1 MLVPTT
7 NLPTLSSAFDI
18 MSVIQNKKF
27 QLLAIGLASALMGIG
42 QNGLLVSLPFLVE
55 QSSFSLPTW
64 SILIAIGS
72 ILFLPSAPFW
82 GRQSDKYGPKKVV
95 IQALLGMAI
104 SFALLCFFAMFSKQG
119 QAFVFCLIGLVV
131 ARIIYGCTV
140 SGMVPASQ
148 HWAILLC
155 GEKKRLQAIT
165 SVSLGLSVGRL
176 IGPLVSILALKL
188 SPFAPLIVMIFL
200 PCVALLVTMLLPTP
214 KEETRKADGIG
225 QAPWLPNKTLLPFL
239 SCGLLLCAAVA
250 LLQYS
255 FSPLIYSITRW
266 PTEQISDTIG
276 ILLTISA
283 ACTFATQLLVIKKEK
298 LTPFVMYRWGAFG
311 LLVGFGM
318 FLIPSM
324 WALAVAM
331 VLTAIGAA
339 LIVPAYTLFATEKQ
353 SEAPGAAAG
362 YIAMSHTLGYGVASM
377 LAFTS
382 TLNPQYP
389 IYLCGLFS
397 VLIFATTYVVKI
409 KGNTKLAEQA

>member
-27 QLLAIGLASALMGIG
+27 QLLAIGLASTLMGIG

-55 QSSFSLPTW
+55 QSAFSLPTW

-95 IQALLGMAI
+95 IQALVGMAV
-104 SFALLCFFAMFSKQG
+104 SFAFLCFFAMNSDQEK
-119 QAFVFCLIGLVV
+119 ALVFCLIGLVV

-155 GEKKRLQAIT
+155 GEKNRLQAIT
-165 SVSLGLSVGRL
+165 SVSIGLSAGRL
-176 IGPLVSILALKL
+176 IGPIISILALKF
-188 SPFAPLIVMIFL
+188 SPYAPLIIMVFL
-200 PCVALLVTMLLPTP
+200 PCLALIAAVLLPAPDMNT
-214 KEETRKADGIG
+214 EQASSKAPS
-225 QAPWLPNKTLLPFL
+225 PWLPSRALLPFL
-239 SCGLLLCAAVA
+239 SSGLLLCVAVA

-255 FSPLIYSITRW
+255 FSPLIYSITHW
-266 PTEQISDTIG
+266 TTDQLSDAIG
-276 ILLTISA
+276 ILLTIGA
-283 ACTFATQLLVIKKEK
+283 ACTFVTQLLVIKKEK
-298 LTPFVMYRWGAFG
+298 LTPLFMYRCGASASV
-311 LLVGFGM
+311 VGFVM

-324 WALAVAM
+324 WAFAVAM
-331 VLTAIGAA
+331 VVTAIGAA
-339 LIVPAYTLFATEKQ
+339 LLVPAYTLFATEKQ
-353 SEAPGAAAG
+353 SGAPGAAAG
-362 YIAMSHTLGYGVASM
+362 YIAMSHTLGYGVASL

>member
-1 MLVPTT
+1 
-7 NLPTLSSAFDI
+7 

-27 QLLAIGLASALMGIG
+27 HLMTIGLAAALMGIG

-55 QSSFSLPTW
+55 QSAFSLPTW

-82 GRQSDKYGPKKVV
+82 GRHSDKHGPKKVV
-95 IQALLGMAI
+95 IQALVGMAV
-104 SFALLCFFAMFSKQG
+104 SFAFLCFFAMNSDQEK
-119 QAFVFCLIGLVV
+119 ALVFCLSGLVV

-155 GEKKRLQAIT
+155 GERNRLQAIT
-165 SVSLGLSVGRL
+165 SVSIGLSAGRL
-176 IGPLVSILALKL
+176 IGPILSIVALKF
-188 SPFAPLIVMIFL
+188 SPYAPLIIMVLL
-200 PCVALLVTMLLPTP
+200 PCLALIAAMLLPAPEMNT
-214 KEETRKADGIG
+214 E
-225 QAPWLPNKTLLPFL
+225 QASSKVPSPWLPSRALLPFL
-239 SCGLLLCAAVA
+239 SSGLLLCAAVA

-255 FSPLIYSITRW
+255 LSPLIYSITHW
-266 PTEQISDTIG
+266 ATDQLSDAIG
-276 ILLTISA
+276 ILLTIGA
-283 ACTFATQLLVIKKEK
+283 ACTFTTQLLVIKKDK
-298 LTPFVMYRWGAFG
+298 LTPLFMYRCGASA
-311 LLVGFGM
+311 LVVGFVM

-324 WALAVAM
+324 WAFAVAM
-331 VLTAIGAA
+331 VVTAIGAA
-339 LIVPAYTLFATEKQ
+339 LLVPAYTLFATEKQ
-353 SEAPGAAAG
+353 NGAPGAAAG
-362 YIAMSHTLGYGVASM
+362 YIAMSHTLGYGVASL